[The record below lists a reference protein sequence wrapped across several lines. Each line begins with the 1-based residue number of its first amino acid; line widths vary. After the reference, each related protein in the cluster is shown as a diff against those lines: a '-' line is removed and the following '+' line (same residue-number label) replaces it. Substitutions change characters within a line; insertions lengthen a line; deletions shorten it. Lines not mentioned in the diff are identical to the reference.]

1 MLKRTAVSMLV
12 ITTMAFTLVGCDG
25 GSNTIAIAPVAPVI
39 QVETQPIKSR
49 TIIQQVTGY
58 GVVKSHN
65 VVALKCLQTNKITAI
80 LFNAG
85 QTVTK
90 GQVLVQLDPQVAE
103 AKVAHDQA
111 LLVATQQAWQ
121 RQAQLSAKGLISRS
135 VYDDSESSYKQALAQ
150 FDQDKSLLA
159 QLTIKAPFTGV
170 ISSTDYHVGDIVTVG
185 NSLATLYTPHQ
196 LKIEYQLPA
205 LHRQDYKLGQHV
217 LVQSELIPSIQE
229 TGRVIYIAPNTA
241 TGLVTLQ
248 ALLPPFAPFSAGQYL
263 KVVQQTQRLP
273 HQITIPTSALMT
285 NIQGAQAFVVV
296 DNIARLRNVKVG
308 DYYDGYVQILSGL
321 NVGEQLVVNGQNYLR
336 TDQKVEIVHPQHVHT
351 NTNTQP
357 QAIQA

>member
-1 MLKRTAVSMLV
+1 MLKRKLVSIWV
-12 ITTMAFTLVGCDG
+12 ITTVVLTLVGCDSR
-25 GSNTIAIAPVAPVI
+25 SNTSSIAPIVPAV

-90 GQVLVQLDPQVAE
+90 GQVLVQLDPQVAK

-121 RQAQLSAKGLISRS
+121 RQARLSTKGLISRS

-150 FDQDKSLLA
+150 RNQDKSLLA

-170 ISSTDYHVGDIVTVG
+170 ISLTDYHVGDVVTIG
-185 NSLATLYTPHQ
+185 NTIATLYTPHQ

-205 LHRQDYKLGQHV
+205 LHRQDYKLGQQV
-217 LVQSELIPSIQE
+217 VVQSELMPSVKAI
-229 TGRVIYIAPNTA
+229 GRVTYIAPNTA

-248 ALLPPFAPFSAGQYL
+248 AQLPPSASFSAGQYL
-263 KVVQQTQRLP
+263 KVVQQTQLLT
-273 HQITIPTSALMT
+273 HQVTIPTAALIT
-285 NIQGAQAFVVV
+285 NIDGAQAFVVI
-296 DNIARLRNVKVG
+296 NNKARLRNVKVG
-308 DYYDGYVQILSGL
+308 NYYDGYVQILSGL
-321 NVGEQLVVNGQNYLR
+321 TVGEQLVVNGQNYLR
-336 TDQKVEIVHPQHVHT
+336 TDQKVEIVHPQHAQTSIQSQVA
-351 NTNTQP
+351 
-357 QAIQA
+357 QA